1 MVISFSPRHLSY
13 LVFKRRKLFLGTL
26 ATALALYSGLV
37 LTQKS
42 QYESTSSIVVK
53 VIDQDIA
60 TPTRFAEQNG
70 QAASSF
76 SQLAKEV
83 INSVQVVITSP
94 DVLDKTLSK
103 IGIDTVYPRLTAK
116 AQKARLPITT
126 LASEK
131 LLQDI
136 SVRVNN
142 ETNVLTLSL
151 FNTSPTVARATLQAL
166 VSATVQKHAMVMR
179 DPRLQFLERK
189 LATLK
194 NEADSSEQAVL
205 QFKQKTGISSFDEER
220 SLLLKQR
227 DTTQGSRN
235 QIQAESYAAQGRA
248 KALEGFLAKT
258 PKAIAIT
265 DENDRM
271 QRQMDVARERLT
283 TAQTRYEAARQRF
296 TEGNPELIDQAAQL
310 ESAKRDFESI
320 SGQSNSRV
328 RTGAN
333 PVNQALSQSFSTAR
347 SDETATKAA
356 ISERDSQLT
365 EIDKRLSYLNQ
376 NEITMRELE
385 RRRDLAERD
394 YRSYLERAQSA
405 RIVSDMNDAGLT
417 SLSVLQAPTL
427 PYQPARPRKLL
438 LLLLAL
444 FAGIAGGLALC
455 LFLESMDDTLALPEQ
470 VETALGLP
478 LLAVVNHHRP
488 ELPR

>member
-13 LVFKRRKLFLGTL
+13 LVFKRRKVFLGTL

-42 QYESTSSIVVK
+42 QYESLSTIVVK

-70 QAASSF
+70 AATSAF

-94 DVLDKTLSK
+94 DVLDKTLNK
-103 IGIDTVYPRLTAK
+103 AGIETVYPRLTAK
-116 AQKARLPITT
+116 AQKAHLPLST
-126 LASEK
+126 LAQEK

-142 ETNVLTLSL
+142 DTNVLTLSL
-151 FNTSPTVARATLQAL
+151 FNTSPTIARSTLQTL
-166 VSATVQKHAMVMR
+166 VSATIAKHALVMR
-179 DPRLQFLERK
+179 DPRLQFLEKK

-194 NEADSSEQAVL
+194 NESDSSEQAVL
-205 QFKQKTGISSFDEER
+205 QFKQKTGITSFDEER

-227 DTTQGSRN
+227 DTTQSDKN
-235 QIQAESYAAQGRA
+235 KIQAESYAAQGRA
-248 KALEGFLAKT
+248 KALETFLAAT
-258 PKAIAIT
+258 PKQIAIT
-265 DENDRM
+265 DENDAV
-271 QRQMDVARERLT
+271 QRQRDSARERLT
-283 TAQTRYEAARQRF
+283 TAQTRYEAAKQRF
-296 TEGNPELIDQAAQL
+296 TENNPELIDTAAQL
-310 ESAKRDFESI
+310 ESAKRDFDSI
-320 SGQSNSRV
+320 GVQSNSRV

-347 SDETATKAA
+347 SDATATKAA
-356 ISERDSQLT
+356 IEERDQQLSQIEQRLT
-365 EIDKRLSYLNQ
+365 YLNQ
-376 NEITMRELE
+376 NEMTMRELE

-427 PYQPARPRKLL
+427 PYQPARPRKML

-444 FAGIAGGLALC
+444 FAGVAGGLALC

-470 VETALGLP
+470 VETAIGLP
-478 LLAVVNHHRP
+478 LLAVVNHHSSDGHR
-488 ELPR
+488 

>member
-1 MVISFSPRHLSY
+1 VVISFSPRHLSY
-13 LVFKRRKLFLGTL
+13 LVFKRRKVFLGTL

-53 VIDQDIA
+53 VIDQDVA
-60 TPTRFAEQNG
+60 MPQRLSDANG
-70 QAASSF
+70 AVASSF

-94 DVLDKTLSK
+94 DVLDKTINK
-103 IGIDTVYPRLTAK
+103 VGIDTVYPRLTAK
-116 AQKARLPITT
+116 AQKAHLPVNT
-126 LASEK
+126 LAIEK

-142 ETNVLTLSL
+142 ETNVLTLSV
-151 FNTSPTVARATLQAL
+151 FNTSPTIARATLQAL
-166 VSATVQKHAMVMR
+166 VSATIAKHAMVMR

-194 NEADSSEQAVL
+194 NEADSAEQAVL

-227 DTTQGSRN
+227 DSTQASRN
-235 QIQAESYAAQGRA
+235 EGQAALYAANGRGQ
-248 KALEGFLAKT
+248 ALSRFLASQ
-258 PKAIAIT
+258 PKSIALS
-265 DENDRM
+265 DENDRA
-271 QRQMDVARERLT
+271 QRQTDMARERLT
-283 TAQTRYEAARQRF
+283 NAQVRYEAARQRF
-296 TEGNPELIDQAAQL
+296 TEGNPELIDLRAQL
-310 ESAKRDFESI
+310 DSAERDFQSI
-320 SGQSNSRV
+320 SAQSNQRV

-333 PVNQALSQSFSTAR
+333 PVNQAISTNLGVAT
-347 SDETATKAA
+347 SDADAA
-356 ISERDSQLT
+356 KKIVEQRDQQLA
-365 EIDKRLSYLNQ
+365 EIDKRLTYLNQ

-385 RRRDLAERD
+385 RRRDLAERE

-427 PYQPARPRKLL
+427 PYQPARPRKFL

-470 VETALGLP
+470 VETAIGLP

-488 ELPR
+488 DGNR

>member
-53 VIDQDIA
+53 IIDQDIA
-60 TPTRFAEQNG
+60 TPTRLSEQNG
-70 QAASSF
+70 AAASSF

-103 IGIDTVYPRLTAK
+103 MGIDAVYPRLTAK

-166 VSATVQKHAMVMR
+166 VSATVAKHAMVMR

-194 NEADSSEQAVL
+194 NEYDSAEQAVL
-205 QFKQKTGISSFDEER
+205 QFKQASGISSFDEER

-235 QIQAESYAAQGRA
+235 EIQAQSFASQSRA
-248 KALEGFLAKT
+248 KALEGFLAAT

-283 TAQTRYEAARQRF
+283 TAQTRYEAAKQRF
-296 TEGNPELIDQAAQL
+296 TEGNPELIDQSAQL
-310 ESAKRDFESI
+310 DSAKRDFEQI

-347 SDETATKAA
+347 SDATATKAA
-356 ISERDSQLT
+356 IEERDAQLAK
-365 EIDKRLSYLNQ
+365 IDQRLNYLNQ
-376 NEITMRELE
+376 NEMKAREYE

-444 FAGIAGGLALC
+444 FAGLAGGLALC

-488 ELPR
+488 ELHR

>member
-13 LVFKRRKLFLGTL
+13 LVFKRRKVFLGTL

-42 QYESTSSIVVK
+42 QFESTSSIVVK
-53 VIDQDIA
+53 IVDTDVAMPQ
-60 TPTRFAEQNG
+60 RFSDQNG
-70 QAASSF
+70 ALASSF

-94 DVLDKTLSK
+94 DVLDKTINK
-103 IGIDTVYPRLTAK
+103 VGIETVYPRLTAK
-116 AQKARLPITT
+116 AQKARLPVNT
-126 LASEK
+126 LAIEK

-142 ETNVLTLSL
+142 ETNVLQLSV

-166 VSATVQKHAMVMR
+166 VTATIAKHAMVMR

-194 NEADSSEQAVL
+194 NEADSAEQATL

-227 DTTQGSRN
+227 DTTQNSRN
-235 QIQAESYAAQGRA
+235 EIQAQLFASTGRA
-248 KALEGFLAKT
+248 KSLETFLANT

-283 TAQTRYEAARQRF
+283 TAQTRYEAAKQRF

-310 ESAKRDFESI
+310 ESAKRDFEAI
-320 SGQSNSRV
+320 GAQSNSRV

-333 PVNQALSQSFSTAR
+333 PVNQALSQSFSTAK
-347 SDETATKAA
+347 SDTTAMKAA
-356 ISERDSQLT
+356 IEERDTQLLQ
-365 EIDKRLSYLNQ
+365 IDKRLNFLNQ

-385 RRRDLAERD
+385 RRRDLAERE

-427 PYQPARPRKLL
+427 PYQPARPRKFLM
-438 LLLLAL
+438 LLLAL
-444 FAGIAGGLALC
+444 FAGLAGGLALC

-470 VETALGLP
+470 VETAIGLP
-478 LLAVVNHHRP
+478 LLAVVNDHRP
-488 ELPR
+488 DGSR

>member
-1 MVISFSPRHLSY
+1 VVISFSPRHLSY
-13 LVFKRRKLFLGTL
+13 LVFKRRKVFLGTL

-60 TPTRFAEQNG
+60 TPQGLSEQNG
-70 QAASSF
+70 AVAASF

-116 AQKARLPITT
+116 AQKAHLPITT

-142 ETNVLTLSL
+142 ETNVLQLSL

-166 VSATVQKHAMVMR
+166 VSATVAKHAMVMR

-194 NEADSSEQAVL
+194 NEADSAQQAVL

-227 DTTQGSRN
+227 DLTQTARN
-235 QIQAESYAAQGRA
+235 EIQAASLSAQNRA
-248 KALEGFLAKT
+248 KSLETFLAAT

-271 QRQMDVARERLT
+271 QRQIDVARERLT
-283 TAQTRYEAARQRF
+283 TAQTRYEAAKQRF

-310 ESAKRDFESI
+310 DSAKRDFNAI
-320 SGQSNSRV
+320 SKESNSRV

-333 PVNQALSQSFSTAR
+333 PVSQALSQSAAVVR
-347 SDETATKAA
+347 SDATGTKAA
-356 ISERDSQLT
+356 IEERDAQLAQ
-365 EIDKRLSYLNQ
+365 IDQKINYLNQ

-385 RRRDLAERD
+385 RRRDLAERE

-455 LFLESMDDTLALPEQ
+455 LFLESVDDTLALPEQ

-478 LLAVVNHHRP
+478 LLAVVNDHRP
-488 ELPR
+488 DGLR

>member
-1 MVISFSPRHLSY
+1 VVISFSPRHLSY
-13 LVFKRRKLFLGTL
+13 LVFKRRKVFLGTL

-53 VIDQDIA
+53 VIDQDA
-60 TPTRFAEQNG
+60 AMPQRYSEQTG
-70 QAASSF
+70 ALASSF

-94 DVLDKTLSK
+94 DVLDKTISK
-103 IGIDTVYPRLTAK
+103 IGIDTVYPRLSQK
-116 AQKARLPITT
+116 AQKAHLPIST

-131 LLQDI
+131 LLTDI

-142 ETNVLTLSL
+142 ETNVLQLSV

-166 VSATVQKHAMVMR
+166 VSATISKHAMVMR

-189 LATLK
+189 LAALK
-194 NEADSSEQAVL
+194 NESDSAEQAVL

-235 QIQAESYAAQGRA
+235 EIQAQSFAANARG
-248 KALEGFLAKT
+248 KSLEGFLSKT
-258 PKAIAIT
+258 PKAIAIS

-271 QRQMDVARERLT
+271 QRQIDVARERLT
-283 TAQTRYEAARQRF
+283 SATTRMEAAKQRF

-310 ESAKRDFESI
+310 ESAKRDFDTI

-333 PVNQALSQSFSTAR
+333 PVNQALLQSASTAR
-347 SDETATKAA
+347 SDESATKAA
-356 ISERDSQLT
+356 IAERDQQLAK
-365 EIDKRLSYLNQ
+365 IDERINYLNQ

-385 RRRDLAERD
+385 RRRDLAERE

-427 PYQPARPRKLL
+427 PYQPARPRKML

-470 VETALGLP
+470 VETAIGLP

-488 ELPR
+488 DGH

>member
-1 MVISFSPRHLSY
+1 VVISFSPRHLSY
-13 LVFKRRKLFLGTL
+13 LVFKRRKVFLGTL

-42 QYESTSSIVVK
+42 QYESSSSIVVK
-53 VIDQDIA
+53 IIDQDIA
-60 TPTRFAEQNG
+60 TPTRLSEQNG
-70 QAASSF
+70 AAASSF

-103 IGIDTVYPRLTAK
+103 MGIDTVYPRLTAK

-136 SVRVNN
+136 NVRVNN

-166 VSATVQKHAMVMR
+166 VSATVAKHAMVMR

-194 NEADSSEQAVL
+194 NEYDSAEQAVL
-205 QFKQKTGISSFDEER
+205 QFKQASGISSFDEER

-235 QIQAESYAAQGRA
+235 EIQAQSFASQSRA
-248 KALEGFLAKT
+248 KALEGFLAST

-283 TAQTRYEAARQRF
+283 TAQTRYEAAKQRF
-296 TEGNPELIDQAAQL
+296 TEGNPELVDQAAQL
-310 ESAKRDFESI
+310 DSAKRDFDQI

-333 PVNQALSQSFSTAR
+333 PLNQALSQSFSTAR
-347 SDETATKAA
+347 SDATATKAA
-356 ISERDSQLT
+356 IEERDAQLAK
-365 EIDKRLSYLNQ
+365 IDQRLNYLNQ
-376 NEITMRELE
+376 NEMKAREYE

-444 FAGIAGGLALC
+444 FAGLAGGLALC

-488 ELPR
+488 ELHR

>member
-1 MVISFSPRHLSY
+1 VVISFSPRHLSY
-13 LVFKRRKLFLGTL
+13 LVFKRRKVFLGTL

-53 VIDQDIA
+53 IIDTDVAMPQ
-60 TPTRFAEQNG
+60 RFSDQNG
-70 QAASSF
+70 AVASSF

-94 DVLDKTLSK
+94 DVLDKTINK
-103 IGIDTVYPRLTAK
+103 VGIDTVYPRLTAK
-116 AQKARLPITT
+116 AQKAHLPVNT
-126 LASEK
+126 LAIEK

-142 ETNVLTLSL
+142 ETNVLQLSV

-194 NEADSSEQAVL
+194 NEADSAEQATL

-227 DTTQGSRN
+227 DTTQNSRN
-235 QIQAESYAAQGRA
+235 EIQAQLFASSGRA
-248 KALEGFLAKT
+248 KSLETFLANT

-283 TAQTRYEAARQRF
+283 TAQTRYEAAKQRF

-310 ESAKRDFESI
+310 ESAKRDFEAI
-320 SGQSNSRV
+320 GAQSNSRV

-333 PVNQALSQSFSTAR
+333 PVNQALSQSFSTAK
-347 SDETATKAA
+347 SDTTAMKAA
-356 ISERDSQLT
+356 IEERDAQLVQ
-365 EIDKRLSYLNQ
+365 IDKRLNFLNQ

-385 RRRDLAERD
+385 RRRDLAERE

-427 PYQPARPRKLL
+427 PYQPARPRKFLM
-438 LLLLAL
+438 LLLAL
-444 FAGIAGGLALC
+444 FAGLAGGLALC

-470 VETALGLP
+470 VETAIGLP
-478 LLAVVNHHRP
+478 LLAVVNDHRP
-488 ELPR
+488 DGSR

>member
-1 MVISFSPRHLSY
+1 VVIGFTPRHISY
-13 LVFKRRKLFLGTL
+13 LVFKRRKVFLGTL
-26 ATALALYSGLV
+26 ATALALYSALV

-53 VIDQDIA
+53 IIDQDVA
-60 TPTRFAEQNG
+60 MPTRFSEANG
-70 QAASSF
+70 AVASSF

-94 DVLDKTLSK
+94 DVMEKAISK
-103 IGIDTVYPRLTAK
+103 VGIDTVYPRLTAK
-116 AQKARLPITT
+116 AQKARLPVTT
-126 LASEK
+126 LAIER
-131 LLQDI
+131 LLTDI

-151 FNTSPTVARATLQAL
+151 FNTSPTIARATLQAL
-166 VSATVQKHAMVMR
+166 ISATVSKHAMVMR

-194 NEADSSEQAVL
+194 NESDSTEQAVL
-205 QFKQKTGISSFDEER
+205 QFKQKSGISSFDEER

-227 DTTQGSRN
+227 DATQASRN
-235 QIQAESYAAQGRA
+235 QIQAESYAANGRA
-248 KALEGFLAKT
+248 KSLEGFLAKT
-258 PKAIAIT
+258 PKAIAIS

-271 QRQMDVARERLT
+271 QRQVDVARERLT
-283 TAQTRYEAARQRF
+283 TAQTRYEAAKQRF
-296 TEGNPELIDQAAQL
+296 TEGNPELIDQSAQL
-310 ESAKRDFESI
+310 DSAKKDFETI

-333 PVNQALSQSFSTAR
+333 PVSQALSQSFSTAR
-347 SDETATKAA
+347 SDAIATKAA
-356 ISERDSQLT
+356 IDERVLQLKQ
-365 EIDKRLSYLNQ
+365 IDERLNFLNQ
-376 NEITMRELE
+376 NEITVRELE
-385 RRRDLAERD
+385 RKRDLAERD

-427 PYQPARPRKLL
+427 PYAPARPKKLL
-438 LLLLAL
+438 LLILAL
-444 FAGIAGGLALC
+444 FAGFAGGLAIC

-470 VETALGLP
+470 VETATGLP

-488 ELPR
+488 ELNR